1 MTTDTF
7 YADLDVVETF
17 EMLADPDTYRSL
29 PDDWVVG
36 MADIEGSTAA
46 IDSGRYKVVNTVG
59 AAVISSQIN
68 VHDGL
73 VLPYVFGGDGA
84 AFAVPESRADV
95 AREALASTK
104 RWALDEFGFE
114 LRASLVPVRTIRQ
127 AGHDVR
133 VARHR
138 AAPQAVYAMFGGG
151 GVAWAEER
159 MKAGENLIEAAP
171 PGTAPDLTGLS
182 CRWTPMKSSTGHI
195 LTLLVVPEREDAATR
210 AAIREVVHLTDGLDR
225 HGTPVPPEG
234 PGYQWVPAGLELEAR
249 ATRIGPKHTMSL
261 AKRKAQLLAET
272 FIAWVFYKT
281 GMKAGGFD
289 ARHYTRTT
297 GANADFRKF
306 DDGLKMTLD
315 CPPHVRQKLESIL
328 EAAQNSG
335 LLRYALLEQDSAI
348 MTCIVPSVMTD
359 DHVHFVDGAQGG
371 YTRAAAALKSAAH

>member
-17 EMLADPDTYRSL
+17 EMLADSESYRPL

-36 MADIEGSTAA
+36 MADIVGSTDAVQ
-46 IDSGRYKVVNTVG
+46 SGRYKVVNTVG

-68 VHDGL
+68 VHEGL

-84 AFAVPESRADV
+84 AFAVPESRADA
-95 AREALASTK
+95 ARAALAATK

-114 LRASLVPVRTIRQ
+114 LRASLVPVPTIRE

-138 AAPQAVYAMFGGG
+138 AAPQAVYAMFDGG

-159 MKAGENLIEAAP
+159 MKAGQNLIDAAP
-171 PGTAPDLTGLS
+171 SGTAPDLTGLS
-182 CRWTPMKSSTGHI
+182 CRWTPMKSSAGHI
-195 LTLLVVPEREDAATR
+195 LTLLVVPQREDAATR
-210 AAIREVVHLTDGLDR
+210 AAIRDVVHLTDGLDR

-249 ATRIGPKHTMSL
+249 ATRIGPKHKMSL
-261 AKRKAQLLAET
+261 AKRKAHLLAET
-272 FIAWVFYKT
+272 FIAWVFFKT

-289 ARHYTRTT
+289 ARHYTSTT

-315 CPPHVRQKLESIL
+315 CPPQVRKQL
-328 EAAQNSG
+328 EAILDRAQASG

-371 YTRAAAALKSAAH
+371 YTRAAASLKSAAY